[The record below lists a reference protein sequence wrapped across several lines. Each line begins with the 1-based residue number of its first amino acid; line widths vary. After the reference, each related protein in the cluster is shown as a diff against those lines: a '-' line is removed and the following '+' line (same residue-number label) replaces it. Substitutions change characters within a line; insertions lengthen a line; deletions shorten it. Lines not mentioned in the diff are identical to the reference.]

1 MAHTDWMATVER
13 LIETCKDGEDGFR
26 EAAHK
31 ATRKDL
37 KQYFETQSRNRA
49 QFGNDL
55 GRELSR
61 LSGREARGSL
71 AAAMH
76 RGWLDLL
83 AAFGAGDESVLNAVR
98 QGERSA
104 IQSYEEALRQPLPPQ
119 IERLARTQLESIE
132 RGLNK
137 LTDRAA

>member
-1 MAHTDWMATVER
+1 MTHTDWIGTVER
-13 LIETCKDGEDGFR
+13 LIEACKDGEDGFR
-26 EAAHK
+26 EAAHR

-37 KQYFETQSRNRA
+37 KQHFETQSRKRA

-55 GRELSR
+55 HRELSR

-83 AAFGAGDESVLNAVR
+83 AAFGGGDDGVLNAVR

-104 IQSYEEALRQPLPPQ
+104 IQSYTEALRQPLPPQ
-119 IERLARTQLESIE
+119 IERLVRSQLESIE
-132 RGLNK
+132 RGLSE